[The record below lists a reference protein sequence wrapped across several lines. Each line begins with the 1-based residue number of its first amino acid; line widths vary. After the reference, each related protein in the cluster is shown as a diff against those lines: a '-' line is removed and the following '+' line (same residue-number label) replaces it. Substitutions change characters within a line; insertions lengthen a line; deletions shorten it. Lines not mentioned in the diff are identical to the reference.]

1 MKATGRC
8 VQYSSPHGNGHQN
21 GQQSGYMLHH
31 YCVDYCPGGC
41 QGNTEQVVT
50 QWWHPV
56 TSGEALVML
65 LHQVMRSRLHRRTT
79 MAIEMACNGGA
90 FIRRRPNRS
99 SAPCYGPLT
108 LIAS

>member
-56 TSGEALVML
+56 TSGEALGM
-65 LHQVMRSRLHRRTT
+65 LHQAMRSRLHRRTT
-79 MAIEMACNGGA
+79 MASKWPAMEVHSFAA
-90 FIRRRPNRS
+90 
-99 SAPCYGPLT
+99 A
-108 LIAS
+108 LIVAQHHVMVH